1 MRRIILA
8 SGSPR
13 RRELLEQ
20 MDVKFR
26 VLTAEVEEEHGPGRA
41 ARAICRRNALA
52 KAFAVAKAN
61 PKETVLGAD
70 TLVHLGDDLLGKPA
84 SMSEARRMLGR
95 LSGQTHQVTTAC
107 ALVQGERRRVFSVT
121 TRVRFRELSARQ
133 INAYLKAVLVLDKA
147 GAYAVQEKGEWIVEA
162 VHGSLT
168 NVVGLPVERLG
179 KELRAWFDT
188 ASARP

>member
-26 VLTAEVEEEHGPGRA
+26 VLTAEVEEEHGHGRA

-84 SMSEARRMLGR
+84 SMPEARRMLGR

-107 ALVQGERRRVFSVT
+107 ALVQGERCRVFSVT

-179 KELRAWFDT
+179 QELRAWFDT

>member
-20 MDVKFR
+20 MGVKFR
-26 VLTAEVEEEHGPGRA
+26 VLTADVEEEHGQGRV

-52 KAFAVAKAN
+52 KASAVAKGYQ
-61 PKETVLGAD
+61 KETVLGAD
-70 TLVHLGDDLLGKPA
+70 TLVHLGDDLLGKPNSIA
-84 SMSEARRMLGR
+84 EARRMLRR

-107 ALVQGERRRVFSVT
+107 ALVEEERQRVFSVT
-121 TRVRFRELSARQ
+121 TRVRFRNLSARQ
-133 INAYLKAVLVLDKA
+133 VNAYLNAVPVLDKA

-179 KELRAWFDT
+179 QELRAWFDT
-188 ASARP
+188 ARARP

>member
-26 VLTAEVEEEHGPGRA
+26 VLTAEVEEEHGQGRA

-133 INAYLKAVLVLDKA
+133 INAYLKAVPVLDKA
-147 GAYAVQEKGEWIVEA
+147 GAYGVQEKGEWIVEA

-179 KELRAWFDT
+179 QELRAWFDT

>member
-26 VLTAEVEEEHGPGRA
+26 VLTAEVEEEHGQGRA

-52 KAFAVAKAN
+52 KAFAVAKAY

-70 TLVHLGDDLLGKPA
+70 TLVHLGDDLMGKPA
-84 SMSEARRMLGR
+84 SMAEAQRMLGR

-133 INAYLKAVLVLDKA
+133 INAYLKAVSVLDKA

-179 KELRAWFDT
+179 QELRAWFDT

>member
-20 MDVKFR
+20 MGVKFR
-26 VLTAEVEEEHGPGRA
+26 VLTAEVEEEHGQGRA

-179 KELRAWFDT
+179 QELCAWFDT

>member
-26 VLTAEVEEEHGPGRA
+26 VLTAEVEEEHGQGRA

-61 PKETVLGAD
+61 PKEIVLGAD

-133 INAYLKAVLVLDKA
+133 INAYLKAVPVLDKA
-147 GAYAVQEKGEWIVEA
+147 GAYGVQEKGEWIVEA

-179 KELRAWFDT
+179 QELRAWFDT

>member
-26 VLTAEVEEEHGPGRA
+26 VLTAEVEEEHGQGRA

-70 TLVHLGDDLLGKPA
+70 TLVHLGDDLLGKPV

-133 INAYLKAVLVLDKA
+133 INAYLKAVPVLDKA
-147 GAYAVQEKGEWIVEA
+147 GAYAVQDKGEWIVEA

-179 KELRAWFDT
+179 QELRAWFDT

>member
-8 SGSPR
+8 SCSPR

-26 VLTAEVEEEHGPGRA
+26 VLTAEVEEEHGQGRA

-133 INAYLKAVLVLDKA
+133 INAYLKAVPVLDKA

-179 KELRAWFDT
+179 QELRAWFDT

>member
-20 MDVKFR
+20 MGVKFR
-26 VLTAEVEEEHGPGRA
+26 VLTADVEEEHGQGRV

-52 KAFAVAKAN
+52 KASAVAKGY

-70 TLVHLGDDLLGKPA
+70 TLVHLGEDLLGKPNSIA
-84 SMSEARRMLGR
+84 EARRMLR
-95 LSGQTHQVTTAC
+95 QLSGQTHQVTTAC
-107 ALVQGERRRVFSVT
+107 ALVEEERQRIFSVT
-121 TRVRFRELSARQ
+121 TRVRFRDLSARQ
-133 INAYLKAVLVLDKA
+133 INAYLNAVPVLDKA

-179 KELRAWFDT
+179 QELRAWFDT
-188 ASARP
+188 APARP

>member
-26 VLTAEVEEEHGPGRA
+26 VLTAEVEEEHGQGRA

-52 KAFAVAKAN
+52 KAFAVAKAH

-133 INAYLKAVLVLDKA
+133 INAYLKAVPRARQGRRLCRA
-147 GAYAVQEKGEWIVEA
+147 GEGRMDR
-162 VHGSLT
+162 GSGARFT
-168 NVVGLPVERLG
+168 DQCGGPAGGTFGAGITRVV
-179 KELRAWFDT
+179 
-188 ASARP
+188 